1 MLNYSEFRIVIS
13 YQFQD
18 IDYDKFNYD
27 FYDLPVEIK
36 GKLLNS
42 KLGHYVSLT
51 EEQYNDFIYYDT
63 EERKKLYKGLKDI
76 LIYKKVIGLCGPYGT
91 GKTISLLKMIISDK
105 MKKYL
110 YINLRTVN
118 ELHNNELKKL
128 LSYEITKLFDKN
140 VFFLKDNT
148 IAEKNAY
155 NKIINL
161 IQNLKDKQIFPLLK
175 NIIIEMN
182 NLKYIQSYFIIDQ
195 FSSKYDIN
203 NNYIKELVDANV
215 NNHIII
221 CSSMNNDDVKYNLH
235 KCLNEKTVFP
245 SYSIDFIYYFY
256 VGSLIRLDK
265 LSDYSKIIENKS
277 QEFIRYLN
285 YFGNIPL
292 YYYLLEKTELERGE
306 LNDFIIKEKT
316 TIKNEI
322 RFYYK
327 GNIKNKYEEFYQMI
341 YDILNIMSL
350 INKREIFVFNEL
362 SNALL
367 YFPLKFLEIKKE
379 NIKINDLKLFGLA
392 SNNKKI
398 QNFIEEI
405 ESFEPDT
412 SKRKIKTEQYILNNY
427 VKFFN
432 EDKYCYNYISK
443 LTKKEKNKLGFIESN
458 IDSEITIFYLDY
470 LFPYVEEIFS
480 NITYETISKSSQ
492 YLFDLLPA
500 QSKAGLLEL
509 IISEYVKNKKS
520 FLKYNIS
527 YCETIENFVP
537 NAFFIQNYT
546 TRKTNTL
553 RTFIENKIQKSNKK
567 KKLTG
572 DYIFFTQ
579 LQFTGKYYDCALL
592 VPYEKG
598 SGYKLMLLQISK
610 RKITS
615 HRFFRE
621 EHMIILNRVKSE
633 LEKEYDIIIKEGHF
647 SYILTYED
655 PDKETIDFCEN
666 YNLNYFLFSII

>member
-1 MLNYSEFRIVIS
+1 M
-13 YQFQD
+13 
-18 IDYDKFNYD
+18 
-27 FYDLPVEIK
+27 
-36 GKLLNS
+36 
-42 KLGHYVSLT
+42 
-51 EEQYNDFIYYDT
+51 
-63 EERKKLYKGLKDI
+63 
-76 LIYKKVIGLCGPYGT
+76 
-91 GKTISLLKMIISDK
+91 
-105 MKKYL
+105 
-110 YINLRTVN
+110 
-118 ELHNNELKKL
+118 
-128 LSYEITKLFDKN
+128 
-140 VFFLKDNT
+140 
-148 IAEKNAY
+148 
-155 NKIINL
+155 
-161 IQNLKDKQIFPLLK
+161 
-175 NIIIEMN
+175 
-182 NLKYIQSYFIIDQ
+182 
-195 FSSKYDIN
+195 
-203 NNYIKELVDANV
+203 
-215 NNHIII
+215 
-221 CSSMNNDDVKYNLH
+221 
-235 KCLNEKTVFP
+235 
-245 SYSIDFIYYFY
+245 
-256 VGSLIRLDK
+256 
-265 LSDYSKIIENKS
+265 
-277 QEFIRYLN
+277 
-285 YFGNIPL
+285 
-292 YYYLLEKTELERGE
+292 
-306 LNDFIIKEKT
+306 
-316 TIKNEI
+316 
-322 RFYYK
+322 
-327 GNIKNKYEEFYQMI
+327 
-341 YDILNIMSL
+341 
-350 INKREIFVFNEL
+350 
-362 SNALL
+362 
-367 YFPLKFLEIKKE
+367 
-379 NIKINDLKLFGLA
+379 
-392 SNNKKI
+392 
-398 QNFIEEI
+398 
-405 ESFEPDT
+405 
-412 SKRKIKTEQYILNNY
+412 
-427 VKFFN
+427 KFFN